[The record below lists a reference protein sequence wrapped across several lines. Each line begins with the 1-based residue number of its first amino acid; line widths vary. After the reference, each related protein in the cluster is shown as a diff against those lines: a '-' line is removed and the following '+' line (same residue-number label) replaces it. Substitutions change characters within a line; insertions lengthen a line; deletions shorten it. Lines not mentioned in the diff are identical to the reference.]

1 MYNADVTSRL
11 LFLPILPHHSQS
23 TWSPD
28 LMQATPS
35 FQAFPSPSL
44 LTSLRK
50 LVHSFLPSTAATVPP
65 ESSAAFSLL
74 FRWACPGNFPSG
86 RAGGLG
92 PPQAHAFSASCTLSI
107 SAIIPRPLQLLLQ
120 TGVFSLQSQLCSSQ
134 YSCPQY
140 QKYLHF
146 ILQPQAHLH
155 LLLFSLFAL
164 SSVLPIYSSVPP
176 KSSSPPV
183 PVLSP
188 SQQTIQACS
197 NPRRSL
203 KSEQHKQ
210 GLPWWLRR

>member
-28 LMQATPS
+28 LTQATPS

-92 PPQAHAFSASCTLSI
+92 PPQAHAFSASCTLSV

-120 TGVFSLQSQLCSSQ
+120 TGVFSPAVQQSESVHFSSVTQ
-134 YSCPQY
+134 SCPTLCYPMNCSTPGLPVHHQ
-140 QKYLHF
+140 
-146 ILQPQAHLH
+146 LQDIAQIHVHQVGDAIQPSHP
-155 LLLFSLFAL
+155 L
-164 SSVLPIYSSVPP
+164 SSP
-176 KSSSPPV
+176 SPPAFN
-183 PVLSP
+183 LF
-188 SQQTIQACS
+188 
-197 NPRRSL
+197 
-203 KSEQHKQ
+203 QHQ
-210 GLPWWLRR
+210 GLFQ